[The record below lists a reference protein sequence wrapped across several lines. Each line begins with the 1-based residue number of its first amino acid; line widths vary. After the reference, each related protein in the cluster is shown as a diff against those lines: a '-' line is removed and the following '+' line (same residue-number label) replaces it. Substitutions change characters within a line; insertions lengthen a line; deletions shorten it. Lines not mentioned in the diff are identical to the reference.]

1 MLMLIVAL
9 LAALGLV
16 NPVNHAAPIPQFD
29 SLRYAVATIQSQ
41 RIARDHW
48 QQAAAFA
55 EAQRIQRDADE
66 EHEAL
71 VATLEAQQAA
81 AERAAV
87 TLAAQREAD
96 RTAAIAA
103 QRVVQ
108 QAQTAAPILT
118 PTAQPLR
125 VAPQPVPTYVAPSSS
140 GVYLGDALR
149 AALAQ
154 TSWPSGLWAAVERV
168 VRCESGGKTTAVS
181 PTGYVGLMQIAPWYH
196 GYPPSDA
203 VGQLEQ
209 AWGVYLQQG
218 WGAWECA

>member
-1 MLMLIVAL
+1 MPMLIVAL
-9 LAALGLV
+9 LAALGLI
-16 NPVNHAAPIPQFD
+16 NPANNPAPIPQFD
-29 SLRYAVATIQSQ
+29 SLRYAVATLHSD

-48 QQAAAFA
+48 QQAAAVA
-55 EAQRIQRDADE
+55 EAQRIQLDADA
-66 EHEAL
+66 EHAAL
-71 VATLEAQQAA
+71 V
-81 AERAAV
+81 
-87 TLAAQREAD
+87 
-96 RTAAIAA
+96 AAIAA
-103 QRVVQ
+103 QRTIQ
-108 QAQTAAPILT
+108 QAQTSA

-125 VAPQPVPTYVAPSSS
+125 VAAQPVQPTAAPNGP
-140 GVYLGDALR
+140 GVYTGDALR